1 MKAFYPKK
9 QLRKESKGE
18 QVLAELR
25 MRIISREI
33 QPGTILSE
41 NQLGALFKVSRSPV
55 REALR
60 VLANENLVRP
70 ERMGVV
76 VVGISEKNIEEIYD
90 VRLMVESFTFG
101 RLLEMETDRLVKELQ
116 KMIEMM
122 KIAIKYNDVDQFS
135 FLDLE
140 FHETIIQSI
149 HHHHIRMLWNNLK
162 PVLECLIILSMRYRM
177 MTNMKDFERIIH
189 NHEMMIATIDKKD
202 SQRVNQTFAKNF
214 QDVQHKVEA
223 LWTDEEMLK
232 AVRQYSIQN
241 LG

>member
-1 MKAFYPKK
+1 MKTFYPKK

-25 MRIISREI
+25 MRIISREV
-33 QPGTILSE
+33 QPGTVLSE
-41 NQLGALFKVSRSPV
+41 NQVGTLFEVSRSPV

-90 VRLMVESFTFG
+90 VRLMVESFTFQ
-101 RLLEMETDRLVKELQ
+101 RLLEMNTDKLVQELE
-116 KMIEMM
+116 KMVEMM
-122 KIAIKYNDVDQFS
+122 KIAIKYKDVDQFS

-140 FHETIIQSI
+140 FHEIIIQSI
-149 HHHHIRMLWNNLK
+149 NHHHIMMLWNNLK

-177 MTNMKDFERIIH
+177 MTNEKDFERIIH
-189 NHEMMIATIDKKD
+189 NHELIIEAIDKKETEL
-202 SQRVNQTFAKNF
+202 VNLAFDKNF
-214 QDVQHKVEA
+214 HDVQNQVED
-223 LWTDEEMLK
+223 LWTDEEILK
-232 AVRQYSIQN
+232 VVREYSVQE
-241 LG
+241 